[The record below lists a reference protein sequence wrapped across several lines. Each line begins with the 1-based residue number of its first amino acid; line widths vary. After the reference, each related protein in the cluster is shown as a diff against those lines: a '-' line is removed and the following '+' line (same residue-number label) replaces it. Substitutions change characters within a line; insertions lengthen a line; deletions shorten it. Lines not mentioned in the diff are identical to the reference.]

1 MRFLAAFLFLLVM
14 ANFSFAINRRM
25 MMNGGEKSAS
35 VMEIKQN
42 DNNSEVKK
50 NSDVGGEHELINN
63 HHNIPRQA
71 FGGYDNNQD
80 APPGTP

>member
-1 MRFLAAFLFLLVM
+1 
-14 ANFSFAINRRM
+14 
-25 MMNGGEKSAS
+25 MNGGEKSAS

-42 DNNSEVKK
+42 DNNSEVKE
-50 NSDVGGEHELINN
+50 NSDVGGEPEINN